1 MPLLLPALRQIKGDI
16 SLNLKPASEQGS
28 VVTGPTC
35 LADKLS
41 DSMTRTGLRQTARI
55 PVESSSSFARSP
67 PFLSLCCYSTLAS
80 FPPSSLPLGAS
91 NFTLVR
97 GETHG
102 SQNRK
107 YPLLGPIATNELVP

>member
-55 PVESSSSFARSP
+55 PVESLPAPLPGHHHFFLSVVTPHWLHFP
-67 PFLSLCCYSTLAS
+67 PVPFLWVHQTSLW
-80 FPPSSLPLGAS
+80 LGEKPMALRTE
-91 NFTLVR
+91 NI
-97 GETHG
+97 
-102 SQNRK
+102 
-107 YPLLGPIATNELVP
+107 PC